1 MNYLLFTV
9 YLIVFCWLLLR
20 IPFIRKSG
28 ISSRV
33 VVALFILKIVA
44 GITIGW
50 IAIHI
55 YGPGNDYW
63 DVNDEAWNEY
73 QILITNPGKYFTNI
87 FTSDYPGGYSGIFSS
102 FDSYWNDLKGN
113 IIIKLVSVF
122 DIFSRGDY
130 YINSLFFNFLVFI
143 GHVALYRLF
152 IKIFPGKETWVI
164 IGCFLLPSTLYF
176 SSGIHKDGMV
186 FLLMA
191 ILLYY
196 VYVWLHQDQ
205 LSKKRLVFIMISLL
219 LLFLIRHFI
228 FIALVPAM
236 TAWIISVKFKKPTLI
251 TFVFVYLATGILF
264 FSINSLVRKIDPLEI
279 IIQKQTGYLKLST
292 SETQINLSPLSPN
305 FKSFASNAPE
315 SINHL
320 LLRPYLWELPVK
332 SLLPLNIELAIYQLL
347 FLFFF
352 FVRRKEENISTT
364 SFLYFALFF
373 TLTVF
378 LLIGYIVPNLGSI
391 VRYRSLYLP
400 LVITPLICL
409 IDWQR
414 ITGCFK
420 ISK

>member
-1 MNYLLFTV
+1 M
-9 YLIVFCWLLLR
+9 
-20 IPFIRKSG
+20 
-28 ISSRV
+28 
-33 VVALFILKIVA
+33 VALFILKIVA